1 MVEAC
6 HWSCCTN
13 KSAIRT
19 PSARRFLLGCE
30 IGCEELAAC
39 KTLEK
44 QKKFD
49 DSSCGQITP
58 LAPRKACT
66 RVWTSLP
73 PRLCLPPSFTLDEEE
88 CPVVPPAKRVY

>member
-30 IGCEELAAC
+30 IGCEEELAAC
-39 KTLEK
+39 KTLGPS
-44 QKKFD
+44 KK
-49 DSSCGQITP
+49 SSTILRVARLRHWRRPRQLTELGLSLVAHGHNTP
-58 LAPRKACT
+58 LT
-66 RVWTSLP
+66 RYGVS
-73 PRLCLPPSFTLDEEE
+73 
-88 CPVVPPAKRVY
+88 PVRIFQI